1 MSSRLNYYEVLGVK
15 KNANQEEIKR
25 AYVRLARRY
34 HPDKNPGDE
43 EAERK
48 FREASEAYEVLSDPE
63 KRKLYDEGGV
73 KGIRDS
79 GFLGF
84 NSMEDIF
91 NRFEDIFGKFGNFF
105 GKGRDNVVMV
115 RVDQDTIDKIDHL
128 VDAGICKSRS
138 ESASFLIDEGVKA
151 CSELF
156 AKINDKLRQ
165 IQQLKNELQDIIA
178 DELDDD
184 FAENL

>member
-1 MSSRLNYYEVLGVK
+1 MSARLNYYEILGVNK
-15 KNANQEEIKR
+15 HATQEEIKR

-34 HPDKNPGDE
+34 HPDRNPDDE

-63 KRKLYDEGGV
+63 KRKLYDESGV
-73 KGIRDS
+73 KGVRDS

-105 GKGRDNVVMV
+105 GKGRNNVVMM
-115 RVDQDTIDKIDHL
+115 RVDQDTIDKIDQL

-138 ESASFLIDEGVKA
+138 ESAAFLIDEGVKA

-156 AKINDKLRQ
+156 ARINDKLRQ
-165 IQQLKNELQDIIA
+165 IQQLKSELKDIIA
-178 DELDDD
+178 DELDDEFED
-184 FAENL
+184 EL

>member
-1 MSSRLNYYEVLGVK
+1 MSTRLIYYEVLGVN
-15 KNANQEEIKR
+15 KNSTQEEVKR
-25 AYVRLARRY
+25 AYVKLARRY
-34 HPDKNPGDE
+34 HPDKNPGNE

-63 KRKLYDEGGV
+63 KRKLYDESGV
-73 KGIRDS
+73 KGVRDS
-79 GFLGF
+79 GFFGF
-84 NSMEDIF
+84 NTIEDIF

-115 RVDQDTIDKIDHL
+115 RVDQDTIEKIDQL

-138 ESASFLIDEGVKA
+138 ESAAFLIDEGVKA

-156 AKINDKLRQ
+156 AKINDKLGQ
-165 IQQLKNELQDIIA
+165 IQQLKSELKDIIA
-178 DELDDD
+178 DELRDE
-184 FAENL
+184 FGQ

>member
-1 MSSRLNYYEVLGVK
+1 MSARLNYYEILGVNK
-15 KNANQEEIKR
+15 HATQEEIKK

-34 HPDKNPGDE
+34 HPDRNPDDE

-63 KRKLYDEGGV
+63 KRKLYDESGV

-105 GKGRDNVVMV
+105 GKGRNNVVMM
-115 RVDQDTIDKIDHL
+115 RVDQDTIDKIDQL

-138 ESASFLIDEGVKA
+138 ESAAFLIDEGVKA

-165 IQQLKNELQDIIA
+165 IQRLKNELKDIIA
-178 DELDDD
+178 DELDDEFED
-184 FAENL
+184 EL